1 MVKTF
6 ICVAVVLILSGCER
20 DNVIALKEVNS
31 YLRTMSDSTYYN
43 EDSLE
48 FKAIDILENI
58 DTVSLCKKE
67 KYYYEILDTE
77 ARYKAGLEK
86 DSISIIEDSYPH
98 YSFPQEWTRLKYVR
112 HFLNSFYKFQNGE
125 YINAMK
131 DAMIALSI
139 ANENMD
145 YYWCAKS
152 SQLIA
157 DNLSFNRN
165 WEQAVNQ
172 DSITIRYFKKA
183 GRHRDAM
190 FAEVELASDLSGS
203 GRYKESKALFKRLFD
218 ITSTSSVD
226 TLLLTYIVNN
236 AALCMT
242 DQNDLEE
249 AKKYFQII
257 EKTKSINEFSSSYY
271 YALFTLAINEKD
283 VSSATHYLSKIKVND
298 QEGSDYVRFLLA
310 KSQIKALHHEYQEAL
325 TLRDSA
331 DMISDEIVHNNLTQ
345 SVVAAQRDIY
355 NTRAEEEALKAR
367 EARLLLVVIII
378 ITALIIFAGI
388 VFYRYRIRLKNLKV
402 REKISQI
409 FEMSRKLDILAEE
422 NDGLTKAMDKR
433 DDELNS
439 MERKLNL
446 NLLHLEEMKKEISII
461 SEEYRAMEAEKHVT
475 EKSLLLKESDLKS
488 AREELE
494 QSLEREKDNNRKIKE
509 LFQSRYDFFNKFSN
523 LYLIKKDSPNIKKTL
538 IADFEKMMDEMK
550 KSVISGKT
558 EEMVNRFMNDI
569 VTELAE
575 KCKTLSAEDLLMT
588 TLIYAGFMPRFI
600 SEVCG
605 YSPNYFYVKKTRI
618 IQKIIKALPAEEA
631 EKYINKLNE
640 KK

>member
-1 MVKTF
+1 
-6 ICVAVVLILSGCER
+6 
-20 DNVIALKEVNS
+20 
-31 YLRTMSDSTYYN
+31 MSDSTYNN

-48 FKAIDILENI
+48 FKAIDILDNI
-58 DTVSLCKKE
+58 DTASLCKKQ
-67 KYYYEILDTE
+67 KYYFNILETE

-86 DSISIIEDSYPH
+86 DSISIIEDSYPQ
-98 YSFPQEWTRLKYVR
+98 YSFPQEWSRLKYVR
-112 HFLNSFYKFQNGE
+112 YFLNSFYKFQNGE

-131 DAMIALSI
+131 DAMVALSI

-157 DNLSFNRN
+157 DNLSLNRN
-165 WEQAVNQ
+165 WEQAVKQ

-183 GRHRDAM
+183 GRYRDAM

-203 GRYKESKALFKRLFD
+203 GRYKESKALFKRLFEV
-218 ITSTSSVD
+218 TTASSVD
-226 TLLLTYIVNN
+226 SLLLTYIVNN
-236 AALCMT
+236 GALCMT

-249 AKKYFQII
+249 AKKYFQLI
-257 EKTKSINEFSSSYY
+257 EKTKYIKEFSSPYY

-283 VSSATHYLSKIKVND
+283 VTTATHYLSKIKVND

-310 KSQIKALHHEYQEAL
+310 KSQIKTLSHDYQEAL

-331 DMISDEIVHNNLTQ
+331 DLISDEIVHNNLAQ

-355 NTRAEEEALKAR
+355 NTRAQEEALKAR

-422 NDGLTKAMDKR
+422 NDGLTKAMDER

-475 EKSLLLKESDLKS
+475 EKNLLLKESDLKS

-550 KSVISGKT
+550 KSVKSGKT

-631 EKYINKLNE
+631 EKYINKLIE
-640 KK
+640 K